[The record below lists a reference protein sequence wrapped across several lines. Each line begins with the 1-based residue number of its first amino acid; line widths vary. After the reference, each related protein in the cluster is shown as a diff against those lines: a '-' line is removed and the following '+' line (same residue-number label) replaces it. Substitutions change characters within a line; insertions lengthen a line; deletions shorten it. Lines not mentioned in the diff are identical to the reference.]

1 MTLLTIS
8 CVGRQQT
15 GNAGD
20 ELTRT
25 LLPQRQTTQTNLSL
39 SLGSHRNH
47 LAQIGN
53 PLYLLM
59 HRNKCLCWNDQ
70 IIFWFNNLICL

>member
-8 CVGRQQT
+8 CVGRHQT

-25 LLPQRQTTQTNLSL
+25 LLPQRQTTQTSL
-39 SLGSHRNH
+39 SGFSSESSGTDWKSSLFTDAS
-47 LAQIGN
+47 QQM
-53 PLYLLM
+53 PLLE
-59 HRNKCLCWNDQ
+59 
-70 IIFWFNNLICL
+70 